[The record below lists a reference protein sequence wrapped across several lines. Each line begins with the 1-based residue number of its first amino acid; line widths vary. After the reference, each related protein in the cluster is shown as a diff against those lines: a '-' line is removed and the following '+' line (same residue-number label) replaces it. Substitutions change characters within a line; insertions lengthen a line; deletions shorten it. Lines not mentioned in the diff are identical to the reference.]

1 MRGGG
6 YQSIPSASSVV
17 DDGIENGMPPSSSD
31 INLPAGCAP
40 PLSPSSNPPPSAVA
54 ARAASLL
61 PSVPARK
68 DVGLVSVGIIVGCVV
83 GSRGGMISRN
93 GSVAV
98 DDDGTRPFGAVS
110 QETILRDDS
119 QLRFVVGGKS
129 FLDSL
134 PFEDVVPRYK
144 SPRPP
149 PAGTPSS
156 RLSSAGAGLDG
167 TFAALSPII
176 AEVEEGDVAMLG
188 LAVSGAA
195 APAAPHILY
204 HATSTAF
211 GLLYDSAKS
220 ANGYLSEYALDYF
233 LINSGG
239 FDAQINQ
246 AYCAVASVA
255 TILNSLK
262 YSKRFRDGDDPT
274 SWSFDL
280 PTDPRYDPYPY
291 ATQQDVLAG
300 DCVWNNVVE
309 VRGGDGTGGGG
320 GGGVGV
326 DGIFKPPY
334 GLGLEQAGKLLNCH
348 TSSEWIVTVQN
359 ADPSQL
365 TLPKMRYDLKAA
377 LIDPDA
383 RVVINF
389 DRKGLGQVG
398 GGHFSPLGAY
408 HAATDSFLVLDV
420 AKYKYPPVWVGAD
433 TLFGAMATVDRCG
446 TYDYPGG
453 QERLN
458 ENAGTLFNPVT
469 EEEYGNSLKVLNCKE
484 KYRGYI
490 ILKKKGSVSS

>member
-1 MRGGG
+1 MV
-6 YQSIPSASSVV
+6 ASS
-17 DDGIENGMPPSSSD
+17 PS
-31 INLPAGCAP
+31 II
-40 PLSPSSNPPPSAVA
+40 SATT
-54 ARAASLL
+54 
-61 PSVPARK
+61 RK
-68 DVGLVSVGIIVGCVV
+68 SVGLVSIGIVVGCVIGSSGGG
-83 GSRGGMISRN
+83 GSRI
-93 GSVAV
+93 GSPVD
-98 DDDGTRPFGAVS
+98 DDDGTTRPFGSVS
-110 QETILRDDS
+110 QKTILRDDS
-119 QLRFVVGGKS
+119 QLRFVVNGKS

-134 PFEDVVPRYK
+134 PFEDVVPRSK
-144 SPRPP
+144 SSRPQQE
-149 PAGTPSS
+149 GTTPSS
-156 RLSSAGAGLDG
+156 RLSPASAGLVDG
-167 TFAALSPII
+167 MFAALSPII
-176 AEVEEGDVAMLG
+176 IAEEEERNVAPILG
-188 LAVSGAA
+188 LAASSGTA
-195 APAAPHILY
+195 APTTPHILY

-211 GLLYDSAKS
+211 GLLYDSTKS

-233 LINSGG
+233 LVNSGG

-274 SWSFDL
+274 AWSFDL

-309 VRGGDGTGGGG
+309 VRGGDGGGTGGGG
-320 GGGVGV
+320 GGV

-348 TSSEWIVTVQN
+348 TSAEWIVTVQN

-383 RVVINF
+383 RVMINF

-469 EEEYGNSLKVLNCKE
+469 EEEYGKSLKVLNCKE